1 MLGFSFTTASAQW
14 TPNGSTSAS
23 FIYFGQKV
31 RIGSTT
37 NSAPTQTLDVNDDI
51 AIGKGTGGST
61 SGTEFL
67 SIRAKTNTW
76 NIGVEN
82 DATTAG
88 LFMGIDGQKFLYID
102 KSQNVGIGTATPLA
116 KFNVAGNA
124 ILSGYVSIGRNSIAG
139 QLQALDVY
147 DDIVIGKGGAADPTE
162 SEFIGIRGKAQTW
175 HIAVENDNSGFY
187 IGKSGNK
194 KFYIGDNGNIDF
206 GITAGEATNVGV
218 NGNVAAT
225 EFQAQNSILFNHA
238 GYPPTA
244 ITHSQYGGLIFNLNS
259 DQATYIFQ
267 KQSTPIM
274 TLYGTGKV
282 GISTISTGG
291 QLIIEGGMNLT
302 DNGNPADLRYRII
315 GKGALAVF
323 NTQYATDSKI
333 LNINRDWKNSA
344 FVSDFEKVKIF
355 GKVEVDDMLWV
366 RNKLYVRTTP
376 PWADYVFNTEYKLMP
391 LCELEQF
398 ISVNRH
404 LPEIP
409 NAAEIEATGIDVAA
423 MSTLQMKKIE
433 ELTLYI
439 IDLQKQIEQL
449 KKEVNNLKTE

>member
-1 MLGFSFTTASAQW
+1 
-14 TPNGSTSAS
+14 
-23 FIYFGQKV
+23 
-31 RIGSTT
+31 
-37 NSAPTQTLDVNDDI
+37 
-51 AIGKGTGGST
+51 
-61 SGTEFL
+61 
-67 SIRAKTNTW
+67 
-76 NIGVEN
+76 
-82 DATTAG
+82 
-88 LFMGIDGQKFLYID
+88 
-102 KSQNVGIGTATPLA
+102 
-116 KFNVAGNA
+116 
-124 ILSGYVSIGRNSIAG
+124 
-139 QLQALDVY
+139 
-147 DDIVIGKGGAADPTE
+147 
-162 SEFIGIRGKAQTW
+162 
-175 HIAVENDNSGFY
+175 
-187 IGKSGNK
+187 
-194 KFYIGDNGNIDF
+194 
-206 GITAGEATNVGV
+206 
-218 NGNVAAT
+218 
-225 EFQAQNSILFNHA
+225 
-238 GYPPTA
+238 
-244 ITHSQYGGLIFNLNS
+244 
-259 DQATYIFQ
+259 
-267 KQSTPIM
+267 M